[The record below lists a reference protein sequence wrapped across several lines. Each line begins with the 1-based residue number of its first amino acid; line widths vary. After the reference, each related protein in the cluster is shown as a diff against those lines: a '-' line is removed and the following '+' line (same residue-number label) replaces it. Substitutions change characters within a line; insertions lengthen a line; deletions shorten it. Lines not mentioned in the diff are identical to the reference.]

1 MLKNATQM
9 EKNKK
14 IADLGNGL
22 ELWSLVISTLK
33 EQDINAQVMD
43 DRRMKILTSNIKNR
57 GALESL
63 PYVYKDGDTFSIISG
78 HHRVRAA
85 NAAGLKTI
93 YALVETNAL
102 TKSQIV
108 SKQIAHNEL
117 VGTADSEILG
127 ELVKQMQEVDDII
140 ASGLPEQFLN
150 SINAESPVMDLPQ
163 LEFDWRTIQLVFL
176 PEKMEDFQTL
186 VKAVETKAEYVGVAP
201 VSQFKEFSKAMVEF
215 GKTQNIKSIG
225 ATIQFLTE
233 LALEEVEKWHASQSS
248 TQSTTSRG

>member
-1 MLKNATQM
+1 M

-14 IADLGNGL
+14 VAELDLGL
-22 ELWSLVISTLK
+22 EIWSLVISNLK

-43 DRRMKILTSNIKNR
+43 DRKMKILTSNIKNR
-57 GALESL
+57 GTLESL
-63 PYVYKDGDTFSIISG
+63 PYVHKNGDTFSIVSG

-93 YALVETNAL
+93 YALVDTNEL

-140 ASGLPEQFLN
+140 ASGLPEKFLN
-150 SINAESPVMDLPQ
+150 QIAQQSPVMDLPQ
-163 LEFDWRTIQLVFL
+163 LDFDWRTLQLVFL
-176 PEKMEDFQTL
+176 PEQLKEFQSL
-186 VKAVETKAEYVGVAP
+186 VRMVDNKAEFVGVAN
-201 VSQFKEFSKAMVEF
+201 VSQFDEFSKAMVQF
-215 GKTQNIKSIG
+215 GKTRNIKSIG
-225 ATIQFLTE
+225 ATIQLLTE
-233 LALEEVEKWHASQSS
+233 IALREVEQWQDQQNS
-248 TQSTTSRG
+248 TQSTTSLG

>member
-93 YALVETNAL
+93 YRYVVRRGGMLL
-102 TKSQIV
+102 LFDSRYSQY
-108 SKQIAHNEL
+108 
-117 VGTADSEILG
+117 
-127 ELVKQMQEVDDII
+127 
-140 ASGLPEQFLN
+140 PEKLDT
-150 SINAESPVMDLPQ
+150 S
-163 LEFDWRTIQLVFL
+163 EFDKDDF
-176 PEKMEDFQTL
+176 EKMEEGRYYEAEL
-186 VKAVETKAEYVGVAP
+186 SVK
-201 VSQFKEFSKAMVEF
+201 
-215 GKTQNIKSIG
+215 IG
-225 ATIQFLTE
+225 MK
-233 LALEEVEKWHASQSS
+233 V
-248 TQSTTSRG
+248 

>member
-1 MLKNATQM
+1 M

-14 IADLGNGL
+14 VAELDLGL
-22 ELWSLVISTLK
+22 EIWNLVISNLK

-43 DRRMKILTSNIKNR
+43 DRKMKILTSNIKNR
-57 GALESL
+57 GTLESL
-63 PYVYKDGDTFSIISG
+63 PYVHKNGDTFSIVSG

-93 YALVETNAL
+93 YALVDTNEL

-140 ASGLPEQFLN
+140 ASGLPEKFLN
-150 SINAESPVMDLPQ
+150 QIAQQSPVMDLPQ
-163 LEFDWRTIQLVFL
+163 LDFDWRTLQLVFL
-176 PEKMEDFQTL
+176 PEQLKEFQSL
-186 VKAVETKAEYVGVAP
+186 VKMVDSKAEFVGVAN
-201 VSQFKEFSKAMVEF
+201 VSQFDEFSKAMVQF
-215 GKTQNIKSIG
+215 GKTRNIKSIG
-225 ATIQFLTE
+225 ATIQLLTE
-233 LALEEVEKWHASQSS
+233 IALKEVEQWQDLQSS
-248 TQSTTSRG
+248 TQSTTSLG